1 MVRYDP
7 ASFAILRGDRD
18 SMASLE
24 RIRNACELAAERAY
38 GYLEGPLSMVMALH
52 ERVSPVALKAFH
64 WGFIPFV
71 ILLGMR
77 TEPRPKLID
86 LLSPM

>member
-1 MVRYDP
+1 
-7 ASFAILRGDRD
+7 
-18 SMASLE
+18 MASSLE
-24 RIRNACELAAERAY
+24 QIRNACELAAERAY
-38 GYLEGPLSMVMALH
+38 GYLEGPLTMAMALH
-52 ERVSPVALKAFH
+52 MRFSPVALKIFH

-71 ILLGMR
+71 VLLGMR